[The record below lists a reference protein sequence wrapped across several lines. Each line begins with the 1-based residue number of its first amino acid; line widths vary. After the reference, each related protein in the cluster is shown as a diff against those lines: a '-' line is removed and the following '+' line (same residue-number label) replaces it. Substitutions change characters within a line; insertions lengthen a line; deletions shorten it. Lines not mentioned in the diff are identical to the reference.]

1 LTELKAAALVCWQ
14 TSFMNTN
21 RADPR
26 LVWLASVLAAMVVVV
41 FIAQS

>member
-1 LTELKAAALVCWQ
+1 LTKLKAAALVFWQ
-14 TSFMNTN
+14 TNSMNTN

-41 FIAQS
+41 FIAQG